1 MSMKSNFMAMAAF
14 AAMAA
19 QSPNLFDTGAG
30 YPMGKPAPKKKNE
43 QKKCKSCKHFQKGSY
58 KGSCPWRRIVDP
70 LAAAC
75 QEHYQKRKK

>member
-1 MSMKSNFMAMAAF
+1 MSMKSNFMAAAAMAM
-14 AAMAA
+14 MAA
-19 QSPNLFDTGAG
+19 QSPNLFDGG
-30 YPMGKPAPKKKNE
+30 YYPTEKNKPAPRKNE